1 MQNSR
6 RQRAVCRFKV
16 DAAFRFGCSNVEI
29 AVCGRSGYIAARRQ
43 LLCRRQVV
51 RCRHR
56 QIVSCL
62 DCLLCRDV
70 AARQHHIRSCRKF
83 IFRRQLICRRHR
95 QIVSCRDFLLRRDV
109 AARQRHI
116 LRRRKFGFRRQLV
129 LRCQRQVFFSSGLL
143 LHHDILAF
151 CGNASL
157 RLQNF
162 CRQRAIR
169 RLELDAAFFRL
180 GFADYDVAAL
190 CFRRDASFVRKRFI
204 HADVAFFCTRYDIAV
219 LCFRLMKMDIA
230 LLRCSQNTAFDLQC
244 AGCKDIFPCFQQ
256 QALFGVKNRAIFNRH
271 IFLRCQRH
279 IAGARVYGAA
289 LDGQTSPACK
299 CHARIY
305 GLELAFEGQRL
316 ILREISHTH
325 IQAVLVDPLDLE
337 RSRAACAKVHG
348 ESCRGVCDQVD
359 IAHKPCRFV
368 CRPHI
373 RLAER
378 VFLRQYLNGAAG
390 FSCRTDGKGRVLGC
404 VKDRFLRVRL
414 RDCIRRLND
423 DGLSFQAAVCEVG
436 VLGAEIYLVRTNV
449 RKGWCIAAFAEFYRA
464 VFVRHI
470 HRAVRISR
478 PNRPQHE
485 IAVLFS
491 FERDFRRRFS
501 IDRCA
506 VAQDSDSRT
515 VCADAAACRKANAV
529 SGAEIGRSCS
539 QRRFHADRAR
549 CMKVDVLAC
558 RDCPERENLRSRLL
572 QIDGRFRVR
581 PKSSAEICFYFRPF
595 PADVAFA
602 AVKRQVFRRDASF
615 CRDAVSC
622 QQLDFVRP
630 RVDAAFDAQRLAL
643 GACQI
648 DVSRAVCRDAA
659 VFCRLH
665 RERCLLPH
673 GQTDE
678 SAGCVIVLRDIARS
692 RFRERLEAFRAR
704 EICLRNGLFPGRTD
718 IFRVQHDAAAADV
731 RRFLKVHFTR
741 TAVDDS
747 IFHSV

>member
-1 MQNSR
+1 M
-6 RQRAVCRFKV
+6 
-16 DAAFRFGCSNVEI
+16 
-29 AVCGRSGYIAARRQ
+29 
-43 LLCRRQVV
+43 
-51 RCRHR
+51 
-56 QIVSCL
+56 
-62 DCLLCRDV
+62 
-70 AARQHHIRSCRKF
+70 
-83 IFRRQLICRRHR
+83 
-95 QIVSCRDFLLRRDV
+95 
-109 AARQRHI
+109 
-116 LRRRKFGFRRQLV
+116 
-129 LRCQRQVFFSSGLL
+129 
-143 LHHDILAF
+143 
-151 CGNASL
+151 
-157 RLQNF
+157 
-162 CRQRAIR
+162 
-169 RLELDAAFFRL
+169 
-180 GFADYDVAAL
+180 
-190 CFRRDASFVRKRFI
+190 
-204 HADVAFFCTRYDIAV
+204 
-219 LCFRLMKMDIA
+219 
-230 LLRCSQNTAFDLQC
+230 
-244 AGCKDIFPCFQQ
+244 
-256 QALFGVKNRAIFNRH
+256 
-271 IFLRCQRH
+271 
-279 IAGARVYGAA
+279 
-289 LDGQTSPACK
+289 
-299 CHARIY
+299 
-305 GLELAFEGQRL
+305 
-316 ILREISHTH
+316 ILREISHSH
-325 IQAVLVDPLDLE
+325 IQTVLVDALDLE
-337 RSRAACAKVHG
+337 RSCAACAKVHG
-348 ESCRGVCDQVD
+348 ESRRGVCDQID

-373 RLAER
+373 CLAER
-378 VFLRQYLNGAAG
+378 VFLRQYLNGTAG

-404 VKDRFLRVRL
+404 VNGGFLRVLL
-414 RDCIRRLND
+414 RDCIRCLDD

-436 VLGAEIYLVRTNV
+436 ILGSEIYLVRTNV

-515 VCADAAACRKANAV
+515 VCADAAACRKANTV
-529 SGAEIGRSCS
+529 SGVEIGRSCS
-539 QRRFHADRAR
+539 ERRFHADRA
-549 CMKVDVLAC
+549 CCTEVDVLAR
-558 RDCPERENLRSRLL
+558 RDCAEYEILRVRLL
-572 QIDGRFRVR
+572 QINGRLRVR
-581 PKSSAEICFYFRPF
+581 FEASAKICLDFSPF

-622 QQLDFVRP
+622 QQLDFVRS

-659 VFCRLH
+659 VRCRLH

-692 RFRERLEAFRAR
+692 RFRERLEVFRAR
-704 EICLRNGLFPGRTD
+704 EVCFRNGLFPGRTD

-731 RRFLKVHFTR
+731 RRFLKVHFAR

-747 IFHSV
+747 IFHSVEKLVLRPPVCVVRARDFRIIRDGASFLRRVALAAEIRLACALERFPRRLSLLFRDGGFQRFEVIAAHFLHVGVAVVSLRRALVCRKFRAVLLCELVESYLRRVLPLFTRKLGSLSISCRAVVRGNKPRFLPDGFSSRRICCRLAPIRRDDVMPLRIQCDIAFAAHDMIDAHVAVSLRQMDIAARRRRKAGRRRFAALRLRSRTDAQRVAVRTDCARLARKLDALRPHTVAARHCVRQAAARADDRMVSHTGCISCQRPERQIALHG